1 MCMSRV
7 MCTQRAGLRAEL
19 EFQTNN
25 CALGDHFRSEVVAS
39 LNCTQQVPIAT
50 EMANFISGA

>member
-7 MCTQRAGLRAEL
+7 MCTQHAGLRAEL
-19 EFQTNN
+19 EFQTSNS
-25 CALGDHFRSEVVAS
+25 ALGDHFRSEVVDS

-50 EMANFISGA
+50 EMAKFISGA